1 MTTNIF
7 SALSS
12 AKLGLLA
19 QQLAI
24 EVTGQNIANV
34 ETEGYSRQDVT
45 FEANTPRHAIKYGSM
60 HQIGTGVRVAGI
72 ERAHDQFLFE
82 QIMDEGDLTGSTEVK
97 KDIFEQLEILFNE
110 GSGRSLN
117 DALSSFFASVHDLAT
132 NARGLPERADLVS
145 KAENLASTFNQTG
158 KQLYTIQRNI
168 DATIATEVT
177 EINSLTT
184 QIGKL
189 NENIHASEPASQ
201 YKANDLRDNRD
212 RLVKEL
218 SKKIDIQLIEESD
231 SQISL
236 TLKDGTA
243 LVLKDQ
249 VFDLSTSING
259 NNESFYDVYID
270 TGSTTKDITSTITG
284 GELRGYLDMRDT
296 EVESILDKMN
306 ILSASF
312 IQEFNGIH
320 RAGFGVDGSSGLD
333 FFSALDVT
341 VDHDV
346 DNTGTAVVSMTNASP
361 TTISVDEFEIVFTG
375 SNEFGNSNA
384 FTLNNLT
391 TNASSGTFTF
401 ITGSTFNIKDG
412 FAVTISGAAV
422 SGDKVTFSVSEDSA
436 SGMAVSST
444 ITANTRK
451 IAAGTTT
458 NGDGANALLMADL
471 QNTLSFNSVTWS
483 GSGSGSYTF
492 DEYYNAVVSTI
503 GIESF
508 SAQST
513 LRQQEGIMLQLN
525 SRRESISGVSIDEE
539 MIKMIKFQQA
549 YNASARMISVV
560 DEMLDTLNRM

>member
-1 MTTNIF
+1 M
-7 SALSS
+7 
-12 AKLGLLA
+12 GLLA

-97 KDIFEQLEILFNE
+97 KEIFEQLEVLFNE

-117 DALSSFFASVHDLAT
+117 DALSSFFASIHDLAT
-132 NARGLPERADLVS
+132 NARGLSERADLVS
-145 KAENLASTFNQTG
+145 KAEHLASTFNQTG

-168 DATIATEVT
+168 DSTVETEIA

-189 NENIHASEPASQ
+189 NESIHANEPASQ

-231 SQISL
+231 NQISL
-236 TLKDGTA
+236 TLKNGTA

-249 VFDLSTSING
+249 VFDLSTSINAS
-259 NNESFYDVYID
+259 NESFYDIYID
-270 TGSTTKDITSTITG
+270 IGSAKKDITSTITG

-320 RAGFGVDGSSGLD
+320 RAGFGIDGSSGLD
-333 FFSALDVT
+333 FFSPLDVT
-341 VDHDV
+341 VNHDV
-346 DNTGTAVVSMTNASP
+346 DNTGTAVVSMINASP
-361 TTISVDEFEIVFTG
+361 TTVSVDEFEIAFT
-375 SNEFGNSNA
+375 SNNK

-391 TNASSGTFTF
+391 KNASSGTFTF
-401 ITGSTFNIKDG
+401 ASGSTFNIKDG
-412 FAVTISGAAV
+412 FAITISGAAV
-422 SGDKVTFSVSEDSA
+422 SGDKVTFSVSEDAA
-436 SGMAVSST
+436 SGMSVSST
-444 ITANTRK
+444 ITANTKK

-508 SAQST
+508 SAQAT

-560 DEMLDTLNRM
+560 DEMLDALNRM

>member
-7 SALSS
+7 STLSS

-24 EVTGQNIANV
+24 EVTGQNVANI
-34 ETEGYSRQDVT
+34 ETEGYSRQDVS
-45 FEANTPRHAIKYGSM
+45 FEANTPRGHIKYGGL
-60 HQIGTGVRVAGI
+60 HQLGTGVRIASI
-72 ERAHDQFLFE
+72 ERAHDQFLFT

-97 KDIFEQLEILFNE
+97 KEIFEQLEVLFNE

-117 DALSSFFASVHDLAT
+117 DALSLFFSSIHDLAT
-132 NARGLPERADLVS
+132 NARGLPERVDLIS
-145 KAENLASTFNQTG
+145 KAEHLASTFNQTG
-158 KQLYTIQRNI
+158 NQLFTIQRNI
-168 DATIATEVT
+168 DATIETEVA
-177 EINSLTT
+177 EINTLTT

-189 NENIHASEPASQ
+189 NESIHANEPTSQ

-218 SKKIDIQLIEESD
+218 SKKIDIQLVQESD
-231 SQISL
+231 NQISL

-249 VFDLSTSING
+249 VFDLSTSINA
-259 NNESFYDVYID
+259 NNESFNDVYID
-270 TGSTTKDITSTITG
+270 IGSTTKNITSTIKG

-306 ILSASF
+306 ILSGSF
-312 IQEFNGIH
+312 IQEFNSIH
-320 RAGFGVDGSSGLD
+320 REGFGIDGSSGLD
-333 FFSALDVT
+333 FFTPLDVT
-341 VDHDV
+341 VDHAA

-361 TTISVDEFEIVFTG
+361 TTVSVDEFEIAFTG
-375 SNEFGNSNA
+375 SNE

-401 ITGSTFNIKDG
+401 TTGSTFNIKDG
-412 FAVTISGAAV
+412 FAVAISGTAA
-422 SGDKVTFSVSEDSA
+422 SGDKVTFSVSEDAA
-436 SGMAVSST
+436 SLMSVSST
-444 ITANTRK
+444 ITADGQK
-451 IAAGTTT
+451 IAAGATT
-458 NGDGANALLMADL
+458 NGDGGNALLMADL
-471 QNTLSFNSVTWS
+471 QNGLVFNSVTWS
-483 GSGSGSYTF
+483 SESGSFTF

-508 SAQST
+508 SAQAI
-513 LRQQEGIMLQLN
+513 LRQQEGVMLQLN

-549 YNASARMISVV
+549 YNASARMISMV

>member
-97 KDIFEQLEILFNE
+97 KDIFEQLEVLFNE

-132 NARGLPERADLVS
+132 NARGLSERADLVS
-145 KAENLASTFNQTG
+145 KAEHLASTFNQTG
-158 KQLYTIQRNI
+158 KQLFTIQRNI
-168 DATIATEVT
+168 DATIETEVV

-189 NENIHASEPASQ
+189 NESIHANEPASQ

-231 SQISL
+231 NQISL

-243 LVLKDQ
+243 LVLKDR
-249 VFDLSTSING
+249 VFKLSTSLNG
-259 NNESFYDVYID
+259 DNDSFKDVNIEY
-270 TGSTTKDITSTITG
+270 GSGLKNITSTITG

-296 EVESILDKMN
+296 EVKSIVDKMN

-320 RAGFGVDGSSGLD
+320 RAGFGIDGSSGLD
-333 FFSALDVT
+333 FFSPLDVT

-361 TTISVDEFEIVFTG
+361 TTVSVDEFEIAFTG
-375 SNEFGNSNA
+375 KDA

-401 ITGSTFNIKDG
+401 TTGSTFNIKDG
-412 FAVTISGAAV
+412 FAVTISGSAV
-422 SGDKVTFSVSEDSA
+422 SGDKVTFSVSEDAA
-436 SGMAVSST
+436 SGMSVSST

-483 GSGSGSYTF
+483 SSGSGSYTF

-508 SAQST
+508 SAQAT

-560 DEMLDTLNRM
+560 DEMLDALNRM

>member
-7 SALSS
+7 STLSS

-24 EVTGQNIANV
+24 EVTGQNVANV
-34 ETEGYSRQDVT
+34 ETEGYSRQDVS
-45 FEANTPRHAIKYGSM
+45 FEANTPRGHIKYGGL
-60 HQIGTGVRVAGI
+60 HQLGTGVRIASI
-72 ERAHDQFLFE
+72 ERAHDQFLFT

-97 KDIFEQLEILFNE
+97 KEIFEQLEVLFNE

-117 DALSSFFASVHDLAT
+117 DALSLFFSSIHDLAT
-132 NARGLPERADLVS
+132 NARGLPERVDLIS
-145 KAENLASTFNQTG
+145 KAEHLASTFNQTG
-158 KQLYTIQRNI
+158 NQLFTIQRNI
-168 DATIATEVT
+168 DATIETEVA
-177 EINSLTT
+177 EINTLTT

-189 NENIHASEPASQ
+189 NESIHANEPTSQ

-218 SKKIDIQLIEESD
+218 SKKIDIQLVQESD
-231 SQISL
+231 NQISL

-249 VFDLSTSING
+249 VFDLSTSINA
-259 NNESFYDVYID
+259 NNESFNDVYID
-270 TGSTTKDITSTITG
+270 SGSTTKNITSTIKG

-296 EVESILDKMN
+296 KVESVLDKMN
-306 ILSASF
+306 ILSGSF
-312 IQEFNGIH
+312 IQEFNSIH
-320 RAGFGVDGSSGLD
+320 REGFGIDGSSGLD
-333 FFSALDVT
+333 FFTPLDVT
-341 VDHDV
+341 VDHDA
-346 DNTGTAVVSMTNASP
+346 DNTGMAVVSMTNASP
-361 TTISVDEFEIVFTG
+361 TTVSVDEFEIAFTD
-375 SNEFGNSNA
+375 SNE

-401 ITGSTFNIKDG
+401 TTGSTFNIKDG
-412 FAVTISGAAV
+412 FAVAISGTAA
-422 SGDKVTFSVSEDSA
+422 SGDKVTFSVSEDAA
-436 SGMAVSST
+436 SLMSVSST
-444 ITANTRK
+444 ITADGQK

-458 NGDGANALLMADL
+458 NGDGGNALLMANL
-471 QNTLSFNSVTWS
+471 QNELVFNSVTWS
-483 GSGSGSYTF
+483 SESGSFTF

-508 SAQST
+508 SAQAI
-513 LRQQEGIMLQLN
+513 LRQQEGVMLQLN

-549 YNASARMISVV
+549 YNASARMISMV

>member
-7 SALSS
+7 STLSS

-24 EVTGQNIANV
+24 EVTGQNVANV
-34 ETEGYSRQDVT
+34 ETEGYSRQDVS
-45 FEANTPRHAIKYGSM
+45 FEANTPRGHIKYGGL
-60 HQIGTGVRVAGI
+60 HQLGTGVRIASI
-72 ERAHDQFLFE
+72 ERAHDQFLFT

-97 KDIFEQLEILFNE
+97 KEIFEQLEVLFNE

-117 DALSSFFASVHDLAT
+117 DALSLFFSSIHDLAT
-132 NARGLPERADLVS
+132 NARGLPERVDLIS
-145 KAENLASTFNQTG
+145 KAEHLASTFNQTG
-158 KQLYTIQRNI
+158 NQLFTIQRNI
-168 DATIATEVT
+168 DATIETEVA
-177 EINSLTT
+177 EINTLTT

-189 NENIHASEPASQ
+189 NESIHANEPTSQ

-218 SKKIDIQLIEESD
+218 SKKIDIQLVQESD
-231 SQISL
+231 NQISL

-249 VFDLSTSING
+249 VFDLSTSIIA
-259 NNESFYDVYID
+259 NNESFNDVYID
-270 TGSTTKDITSTITG
+270 IGSTTKNITSTIKG

-306 ILSASF
+306 ILSGSF
-312 IQEFNGIH
+312 IQEFNSIH
-320 RAGFGVDGSSGLD
+320 REGFGIDGSSGLD
-333 FFSALDVT
+333 FFTPLDVT
-341 VDHDV
+341 VDHDA

-361 TTISVDEFEIVFTG
+361 TTVSVDEFEIAFTG
-375 SNEFGNSNA
+375 SNE

-401 ITGSTFNIKDG
+401 TTGSTFNIKDG
-412 FAVTISGAAV
+412 FAVAISGTAA
-422 SGDKVTFSVSEDSA
+422 SGDKVTFSVSEDAA
-436 SGMAVSST
+436 SLMSVSST
-444 ITANTRK
+444 ITADGQK
-451 IAAGTTT
+451 IAAGATT
-458 NGDGANALLMADL
+458 NGDGGNALLMADL
-471 QNTLSFNSVTWS
+471 QNGLVFNSVTWS
-483 GSGSGSYTF
+483 SESGSFTF

-508 SAQST
+508 SAQAI
-513 LRQQEGIMLQLN
+513 LRQQEGVMLQLN

-549 YNASARMISVV
+549 YNASARMISMV

>member
-7 SALSS
+7 STLSS

-24 EVTGQNIANV
+24 EVTGQNVANV
-34 ETEGYSRQDVT
+34 ETEGYSRQDVS
-45 FEANTPRHAIKYGSM
+45 FEANTPRGHIKYGGL
-60 HQIGTGVRVAGI
+60 HQLGTGVRIASI
-72 ERAHDQFLFE
+72 ERAHDQFLFT

-97 KDIFEQLEILFNE
+97 KEIFEQLEVLFNE

-117 DALSSFFASVHDLAT
+117 DALSLFFSSVHDLAT
-132 NARGLPERADLVS
+132 NARGLPERADLIS
-145 KAENLASTFNQTG
+145 KAEHLASTFNQTG
-158 KQLYTIQRNI
+158 NQLFTIQRNI
-168 DATIATEVT
+168 DATIETEVA
-177 EINSLTT
+177 EINTLTT

-189 NENIHASEPASQ
+189 NESIHANEPTSQ

-218 SKKIDIQLIEESD
+218 SKKIDIQLVQESD
-231 SQISL
+231 NQISL

-249 VFDLSTSING
+249 VFDLSTSINA
-259 NNESFYDVYID
+259 NNESFNDVYID
-270 TGSTTKDITSTITG
+270 IGSTTKNITSTIKG

-296 EVESILDKMN
+296 KVESILDKIN
-306 ILSASF
+306 ILSGSF
-312 IQEFNGIH
+312 IQEFNSIH
-320 RAGFGVDGSSGLD
+320 REGYGVDGSSGLD
-333 FFSALDVT
+333 FFTSLDVT
-341 VDHDV
+341 VDHGV

-361 TTISVDEFEIVFTG
+361 TTVSVDEFEIAFTD
-375 SNEFGNSNA
+375 SNE

-401 ITGSTFNIKDG
+401 TTGSTFNIKDG
-412 FAVTISGAAV
+412 FAVAISGTAA
-422 SGDKVTFSVSEDSA
+422 SGDKVTFSVSEDAA
-436 SGMAVSST
+436 SLMSVSST
-444 ITANTRK
+444 ITADGQK
-451 IAAGTTT
+451 IAAGATT
-458 NGDGANALLMADL
+458 NGDGGNALLMADL
-471 QNTLSFNSVTWS
+471 QNGLVFNSVTWS
-483 GSGSGSYTF
+483 SESGSFTF

-508 SAQST
+508 SAQAI
-513 LRQQEGIMLQLN
+513 LRQQEGVMLQLN

-549 YNASARMISVV
+549 YNASARMISMV

>member
-132 NARGLPERADLVS
+132 NARGLPERSDLVS

-168 DATIATEVT
+168 DATIETEVT

-189 NENIHASEPASQ
+189 NEHIHASEPASQ

-361 TTISVDEFEIVFTG
+361 TTISVDEFEIAFTG
-375 SNEFGNSNA
+375 SNA

-391 TNASSGTFTF
+391 TNASLGTFTF
-401 ITGSTFNIKDG
+401 TTGSTFNIKDG

>member
-82 QIMDEGDLTGSTEVK
+82 QIMDEGDLSGSTEVK
-97 KDIFEQLEILFNE
+97 KDIFEQLEVLFNE

-132 NARGLPERADLVS
+132 NARGLSERADLVS
-145 KAENLASTFNQTG
+145 KAEHLASTFNQTG
-158 KQLYTIQRNI
+158 KQLFTIQRNI
-168 DATIATEVT
+168 DATIETEVV

-189 NENIHASEPASQ
+189 NESIHANEPASQ

-231 SQISL
+231 NQISL

-243 LVLKDQ
+243 LVLKDR
-249 VFDLSTSING
+249 VFKLSTSLNG
-259 NNESFYDVYID
+259 DNDSFKDVNIEY
-270 TGSTTKDITSTITG
+270 GSGLKNITSTITG

-320 RAGFGVDGSSGLD
+320 RAGFGIDKSSGLD
-333 FFSALDVT
+333 FFSPLDVT
-341 VDHDV
+341 VEHDV

-361 TTISVDEFEIVFTG
+361 TTVSVDEFEIAFTG
-375 SNEFGNSNA
+375 SNA

-401 ITGSTFNIKDG
+401 TTGSTFNIKDG

-422 SGDKVTFSVSEDSA
+422 SGDKVTFSVSEDAA
-436 SGMAVSST
+436 SGMSVSST
-444 ITANTRK
+444 ITANTKK

-508 SAQST
+508 SAQAT

-560 DEMLDTLNRM
+560 DEMLDALNRM

>member
-7 SALSS
+7 STLSS

-24 EVTGQNIANV
+24 EVTGQNVANV
-34 ETEGYSRQDVT
+34 ETEGYSRQDVS
-45 FEANTPRHAIKYGSM
+45 FEANTPRGHIKYGGL
-60 HQIGTGVRVAGI
+60 HQLGTGVRIASI
-72 ERAHDQFLFE
+72 ERAHDQFLFT

-97 KDIFEQLEILFNE
+97 KEIFEQLEVLFNE

-117 DALSSFFASVHDLAT
+117 DALSLFFSSIHDLAT
-132 NARGLPERADLVS
+132 NARGLPERVDLIS
-145 KAENLASTFNQTG
+145 KAEHLASTFNQTG
-158 KQLYTIQRNI
+158 SQLFTIQRNI
-168 DATIATEVT
+168 DATIETEVI
-177 EINSLTT
+177 EINTLTT

-189 NENIHASEPASQ
+189 NESIHANEPTSQ

-218 SKKIDIQLIEESD
+218 SKKIDIQLVQESD
-231 SQISL
+231 NQISL

-249 VFDLSTSING
+249 VFDLSTSINA
-259 NNESFYDVYID
+259 NNESFNDVYID
-270 TGSTTKDITSTITG
+270 IGSTTKNITSTIKG

-306 ILSASF
+306 ILSGSF
-312 IQEFNGIH
+312 IQEFNSIH
-320 RAGFGVDGSSGLD
+320 REGFGIDGSSGLD
-333 FFSALDVT
+333 FFTPLDVT
-341 VDHDV
+341 VDHGA

-361 TTISVDEFEIVFTG
+361 TTVSVDEFEIAFTG
-375 SNEFGNSNA
+375 SNE

-401 ITGSTFNIKDG
+401 TTGSTFNIKDG
-412 FAVTISGAAV
+412 FAVAISGTAA
-422 SGDKVTFSVSEDSA
+422 SGDKVTFSVSEDAA
-436 SGMAVSST
+436 SLMSVSST
-444 ITANTRK
+444 ITADGQK

-458 NGDGANALLMADL
+458 NGDGGNALLMADL
-471 QNTLSFNSVTWS
+471 QNELVFNSVTWS
-483 GSGSGSYTF
+483 SESGSFTF

-508 SAQST
+508 SAQAI
-513 LRQQEGIMLQLN
+513 LRQQEGVMLQLN

-549 YNASARMISVV
+549 YNASARMISMV

>member
-7 SALSS
+7 STLSS

-24 EVTGQNIANV
+24 EVTGQNVANI
-34 ETEGYSRQDVT
+34 ETEGYSRQDVS
-45 FEANTPRHAIKYGSM
+45 FEANTPRGHIKYGGL
-60 HQIGTGVRVAGI
+60 HQLGTGVRIASI
-72 ERAHDQFLFE
+72 ERAHDQFLFT

-97 KDIFEQLEILFNE
+97 KEIFEQLEVLFNE

-117 DALSSFFASVHDLAT
+117 DALSLFFSSIHDLAT
-132 NARGLPERADLVS
+132 NARGLSERVDLIS
-145 KAENLASTFNQTG
+145 KAEHLASTFNQTG
-158 KQLYTIQRNI
+158 NQLFTIQRNI
-168 DATIATEVT
+168 DATIETEVAK
-177 EINSLTT
+177 INTLTT

-189 NENIHASEPASQ
+189 NESIHANEPTSQ

-218 SKKIDIQLIEESD
+218 SKKIDIQLVQESD
-231 SQISL
+231 NQISL

-249 VFDLSTSING
+249 VFDLSTSINA
-259 NNESFYDVYID
+259 NNESFNDVYID
-270 TGSTTKDITSTITG
+270 IGSTTKNITSTIKG

-296 EVESILDKMN
+296 KVESILDKMN
-306 ILSASF
+306 ILSGSF
-312 IQEFNGIH
+312 IQEFNSIH
-320 RAGFGVDGSSGLD
+320 REGFGIDGSSGLD
-333 FFSALDVT
+333 FFTPLDVT
-341 VDHDV
+341 VDHDA

-361 TTISVDEFEIVFTG
+361 TTVSVDEFEIAFTD
-375 SNEFGNSNA
+375 SNE

-401 ITGSTFNIKDG
+401 TTGSTFNIKDG
-412 FAVTISGAAV
+412 FAVAISGTAA
-422 SGDKVTFSVSEDSA
+422 SGDKVTFSVSEDAA
-436 SGMAVSST
+436 SLMSVSST
-444 ITANTRK
+444 ITADGQK

-458 NGDGANALLMADL
+458 NGDGGNALLMANL
-471 QNTLSFNSVTWS
+471 QNELVFNSVTWS
-483 GSGSGSYTF
+483 SESGSFTF

-508 SAQST
+508 SAQAI
-513 LRQQEGIMLQLN
+513 LRQQEGVMLQLN

-549 YNASARMISVV
+549 YNASARMISMV

>member
-7 SALSS
+7 STLSS

-24 EVTGQNIANV
+24 EVTGQNVANI
-34 ETEGYSRQDVT
+34 ETEGYSRQDVS
-45 FEANTPRHAIKYGSM
+45 FEANTPRGHIKYGGL
-60 HQIGTGVRVAGI
+60 HQLGTGVRIASI
-72 ERAHDQFLFE
+72 ERAHDQFLFT

-97 KDIFEQLEILFNE
+97 KEIFEQLEVLFNE

-117 DALSSFFASVHDLAT
+117 DALSLFFSSIHDLAT
-132 NARGLPERADLVS
+132 NARGLPERVDLIS
-145 KAENLASTFNQTG
+145 KAEHLASTFNQTG
-158 KQLYTIQRNI
+158 NQLFTIQRNI
-168 DATIATEVT
+168 DATIETEVA
-177 EINSLTT
+177 EINTLTT

-189 NENIHASEPASQ
+189 NESIHANEPTSQ

-218 SKKIDIQLIEESD
+218 SKKIDIQLVQESD
-231 SQISL
+231 NQISL

-249 VFDLSTSING
+249 VFDLSTSINA
-259 NNESFYDVYID
+259 NNESFNDVYID
-270 TGSTTKDITSTITG
+270 TGSTTKNITSTIKG

-296 EVESILDKMN
+296 EVESILDKTN
-306 ILSASF
+306 ILSGSF
-312 IQEFNGIH
+312 IQEFNSIH
-320 RAGFGVDGSSGLD
+320 REGFGIDGSSGLD
-333 FFSALDVT
+333 FFTPLDVT
-341 VDHDV
+341 VDHDA

-361 TTISVDEFEIVFTG
+361 TTVSVDEFEIAFTG
-375 SNEFGNSNA
+375 SNE

-401 ITGSTFNIKDG
+401 TTGSTFNIKDG
-412 FAVTISGAAV
+412 FAVAISGTAA
-422 SGDKVTFSVSEDSA
+422 SGDKVTFSVSEDAA
-436 SGMAVSST
+436 SLMSVSST
-444 ITANTRK
+444 ITADGQK

-458 NGDGANALLMADL
+458 NGDGGNALLMADL
-471 QNTLSFNSVTWS
+471 QNELVFNSVTWS
-483 GSGSGSYTF
+483 SESGSFTF

-508 SAQST
+508 SAQAI
-513 LRQQEGIMLQLN
+513 LRQQEGVMLQLN

-549 YNASARMISVV
+549 YNASARMISMV

>member
-82 QIMDEGDLTGSTEVK
+82 QIMDEGDLSGSTEVK

-117 DALSSFFASVHDLAT
+117 DALSSFFASIHDLAT
-132 NARGLPERADLVS
+132 NARGMSERADLVS
-145 KAENLASTFNQTG
+145 KAEHLVSTFNQTG
-158 KQLYTIQRNI
+158 KQLFTIQRNI
-168 DATIATEVT
+168 DATIETEVV

-189 NENIHASEPASQ
+189 NESIHANEPASQ

-231 SQISL
+231 NQIGL

-243 LVLKDQ
+243 LVLKDR
-249 VFDLSTSING
+249 VFKLSTSLNG
-259 NNESFYDVYID
+259 DNDSFKDVNIEY
-270 TGSTTKDITSTITG
+270 GSGLKNITSTIRG
-284 GELRGYLDMRDT
+284 GELRGYLDMRDI
-296 EVESILDKMN
+296 EVKSVLDKMN

-312 IQEFNGIH
+312 IQEFNSIH
-320 RAGFGVDGSSGLD
+320 RAGFGIDGSSGLD
-333 FFSALDVT
+333 FFSPLDVT

-361 TTISVDEFEIVFTG
+361 TTVSVDEFEIAFT
-375 SNEFGNSNA
+375 SNSQ

-401 ITGSTFNIKDG
+401 ASGSTFNIKDG
-412 FAVTISGAAV
+412 FAVTISGSAV
-422 SGDKVTFSVSEDSA
+422 SGDKVTFSVSEDAA
-436 SGMAVSST
+436 SGMSVSST

-458 NGDGANALLMADL
+458 NGDGCNALLMADL
-471 QNTLSFNSVTWS
+471 QNELAFNSVTWS
-483 GSGSGSYTF
+483 SESGSFTF

-508 SAQST
+508 SAQAI
-513 LRQQEGIMLQLN
+513 LRQQEGVMLQLN

-549 YNASARMISVV
+549 YNASARMISMV

>member
-97 KDIFEQLEILFNE
+97 KEIFEQLEVLFNE

-132 NARGLPERADLVS
+132 NARGLSERADLVS
-145 KAENLASTFNQTG
+145 KAEHLVSTFNQTG
-158 KQLYTIQRNI
+158 KQLFTIQRNI
-168 DATIATEVT
+168 DATIETEVA

-189 NENIHASEPASQ
+189 NESIHANEPASQ

-231 SQISL
+231 NQIGL

-243 LVLKDQ
+243 LVLKDR
-249 VFDLSTSING
+249 VFKLSTSLNG
-259 NNESFYDVYID
+259 DNDSFKDVNIEY
-270 TGSTTKDITSTITG
+270 GSGLKNITSTITG

-296 EVESILDKMN
+296 EVKSVLDKMN

-320 RAGFGVDGSSGLD
+320 RAGFGIDGSSGLD
-333 FFSALDVT
+333 FFSPLDVT

-361 TTISVDEFEIVFTG
+361 TTVSVDEFELAFTG
-375 SNEFGNSNA
+375 SNT

-401 ITGSTFNIKDG
+401 ATGSTFNIKDG
-412 FAVTISGAAV
+412 FAVTISGYAV
-422 SGDKVTFSVSEDSA
+422 AGDKVTFSVSEDAA
-436 SGMAVSST
+436 SGMSVSST
-444 ITANTRK
+444 ITANTKK

-471 QNTLSFNSVTWS
+471 QDTLSFNSVTWS

-508 SAQST
+508 SAQAT

-560 DEMLDTLNRM
+560 DEMLDALNRM

>member
-97 KDIFEQLEILFNE
+97 KEIFEQLEVLFNE

-132 NARGLPERADLVS
+132 NARGLSERADLVS
-145 KAENLASTFNQTG
+145 KAEHLASTFNQTG
-158 KQLYTIQRNI
+158 KQLFTIQRNI
-168 DATIATEVT
+168 DATIETEVV

-189 NENIHASEPASQ
+189 NESIHANEPASQ

-231 SQISL
+231 NQISL

-243 LVLKDQ
+243 LVLKDR
-249 VFDLSTSING
+249 VFKLSTSLNG
-259 NNESFYDVYID
+259 DNDSFKDVNIEY
-270 TGSTTKDITSTITG
+270 GSGLKNITSTITG

-320 RAGFGVDGSSGLD
+320 RAGFGIDGSSGLD
-333 FFSALDVT
+333 FFSPLDVT

-361 TTISVDEFEIVFTG
+361 TTVSVDEYEIAFTD
-375 SNEFGNSNA
+375 SNA

-401 ITGSTFNIKDG
+401 TTGSTFNIKDG
-412 FAVTISGAAV
+412 FAVTISGSAV
-422 SGDKVTFSVSEDSA
+422 SGDKVTFSVSEDAA
-436 SGMAVSST
+436 SGMSVSST
-444 ITANTRK
+444 ITANTKK

-458 NGDGANALLMADL
+458 NGDGANALLMAGL

-508 SAQST
+508 SAQAT

-560 DEMLDTLNRM
+560 DEMLDALNRM

>member
-82 QIMDEGDLTGSTEVK
+82 QIMDEGDLTGSTEIK
-97 KDIFEQLEILFNE
+97 KEIFEQLEILFNE

-117 DALSSFFASVHDLAT
+117 DALSSFFASVHDLVA
-132 NARGLPERADLVS
+132 NARGMSERADLVS
-145 KAENLASTFNQTG
+145 KAEHLASTFNQTG
-158 KQLYTIQRNI
+158 KQLFTIQRNI
-168 DATIATEVT
+168 DATVETEVV

-189 NENIHASEPASQ
+189 NESIHANEPASQ

-231 SQISL
+231 NQIGL

-243 LVLKDQ
+243 LVLKDR
-249 VFDLSTSING
+249 VFKLSTSLNG
-259 NNESFYDVYID
+259 DNDSFKDVNIEY
-270 TGSTTKDITSTITG
+270 GSGLKNITSTITG

-296 EVESILDKMN
+296 EVKSVVDKMN

-320 RAGFGVDGSSGLD
+320 RAGFGLDGSSGLD
-333 FFSALDVT
+333 FFSSRDVK
-341 VDHDV
+341 VNHDK
-346 DNTGTAVVSMTNASP
+346 DNTGHSLAVSIANGSP
-361 TTISVDEFEIVFTG
+361 TTVSVDEFEIAFT
-375 SNEFGNSNA
+375 SSTS

-401 ITGSTFNIKDG
+401 GVGTPFNIKNG
-412 FAVTISGAAV
+412 FAVTVSGYAKA
-422 SGDKVTFSVSEDSA
+422 GDKVTFSVSDNAA
-436 SGMAVSST
+436 SEMSVSST
-444 ITANTRK
+444 ITANTKK

-458 NGDGANALLMADL
+458 NGDGANALLMASL
-471 QNTLSFNSVTWS
+471 QNELVFNSVTLS
-483 GSGSGSYTF
+483 SGSGSYTF

-508 SAQST
+508 SAQAT

-560 DEMLDTLNRM
+560 DEMLDALNRM

>member
-7 SALSS
+7 STLSS

-24 EVTGQNIANV
+24 EVTGQNVANV
-34 ETEGYSRQDVT
+34 ETEGYSRQDVS
-45 FEANTPRHAIKYGSM
+45 FEANTPSGHIKYGGL
-60 HQIGTGVRVAGI
+60 HQLGTGVRIASI
-72 ERAHDQFLFE
+72 ERAHDQFLFT

-97 KDIFEQLEILFNE
+97 KEIFEQLEVLFNE

-117 DALSSFFASVHDLAT
+117 DALSLFFSSIHDLAT
-132 NARGLPERADLVS
+132 NARGLPERVDLIS
-145 KAENLASTFNQTG
+145 KAEHLASTFNQTG
-158 KQLYTIQRNI
+158 NQLFTIQRNI
-168 DATIATEVT
+168 DATIETEVAK
-177 EINSLTT
+177 INTLTT

-189 NENIHASEPASQ
+189 NESIHANEPTSQ

-218 SKKIDIQLIEESD
+218 SKKIDIQLVQESD
-231 SQISL
+231 NQISL

-249 VFDLSTSING
+249 VFDLSTSINA
-259 NNESFYDVYID
+259 NNESFNDVYID
-270 TGSTTKDITSTITG
+270 IGSTTKNITSTIKG

-296 EVESILDKMN
+296 EVESILDKTN
-306 ILSASF
+306 ILSGSF
-312 IQEFNGIH
+312 IQEFNSIH
-320 RAGFGVDGSSGLD
+320 REGFGIDGSSGLD
-333 FFSALDVT
+333 FFTPLDVT
-341 VDHDV
+341 VDHDA

-361 TTISVDEFEIVFTG
+361 TTVSVDEFEIAFTG
-375 SNEFGNSNA
+375 SNE

-401 ITGSTFNIKDG
+401 TTGSTFNIKDG
-412 FAVTISGAAV
+412 FAVAISGTAA
-422 SGDKVTFSVSEDSA
+422 SGDKVTFSVSEDAA
-436 SGMAVSST
+436 SLMSVSST
-444 ITANTRK
+444 ITADGQK

-458 NGDGANALLMADL
+458 NGDGGNALLMADL
-471 QNTLSFNSVTWS
+471 QNGLVFNSVTWS
-483 GSGSGSYTF
+483 SESGSFTF

-508 SAQST
+508 SAQAI
-513 LRQQEGIMLQLN
+513 LRQQEGVMLQLN

-549 YNASARMISVV
+549 YNASARMISMV

>member
-97 KDIFEQLEILFNE
+97 KDIFEQLEVLFNE

-132 NARGLPERADLVS
+132 NARGLSERADLVS
-145 KAENLASTFNQTG
+145 KAEHLASTFNQTG
-158 KQLYTIQRNI
+158 KQLFTIQRNI
-168 DATIATEVT
+168 DATIETEVV

-189 NENIHASEPASQ
+189 NESIHANEPASQ

-231 SQISL
+231 NQISL

-243 LVLKDQ
+243 LVLKDR
-249 VFDLSTSING
+249 VFKLSTSLNG
-259 NNESFYDVYID
+259 DNDSFKDVNIEY
-270 TGSTTKDITSTITG
+270 GSGLKNITSTMTG

-296 EVESILDKMN
+296 EVKSILDKMN

-320 RAGFGVDGSSGLD
+320 RAGFGIDGSSGLD

-361 TTISVDEFEIVFTG
+361 TTVSVDEFEIAFTG
-375 SNEFGNSNA
+375 SNA

-401 ITGSTFNIKDG
+401 TTGSTFNIKDG
-412 FAVTISGAAV
+412 FAVTISGSAV
-422 SGDKVTFSVSEDSA
+422 SGDKVTFSVSEDAA
-436 SGMAVSST
+436 SGMSVSST
-444 ITANTRK
+444 ITANTKK

-458 NGDGANALLMADL
+458 NGDGANALLMASL
-471 QNTLSFNSVTWS
+471 QNELVFNSVTLS
-483 GSGSGSYTF
+483 SGSGSYTF

-508 SAQST
+508 SAQAT

-560 DEMLDTLNRM
+560 DEMLDALNRM

>member
-1 MTTNIF
+1 M
-7 SALSS
+7 
-12 AKLGLLA
+12 GLLA

-97 KDIFEQLEILFNE
+97 KEIFEQLEVLFNE

-132 NARGLPERADLVS
+132 NARGLSERADLVS
-145 KAENLASTFNQTG
+145 KAEHLASTFNQTG
-158 KQLYTIQRNI
+158 KQLFTIQRNI
-168 DATIATEVT
+168 DATIETEVA

-189 NENIHASEPASQ
+189 NESIHANEPASQ

-231 SQISL
+231 NQISL

-243 LVLKDQ
+243 LVLKDR
-249 VFDLSTSING
+249 VFKLSTSLNG
-259 NNESFYDVYID
+259 DNDSFKDVNIEY
-270 TGSTTKDITSTITG
+270 GSGLKNITSTITG
-284 GELRGYLDMRDT
+284 GELHGYLDMRDT
-296 EVESILDKMN
+296 EVKSALDKMN

-320 RAGFGVDGSSGLD
+320 RAGFGIDRSSGLD
-333 FFSALDVT
+333 FFSPLDVT

-361 TTISVDEFEIVFTG
+361 TTVSVDEFEIAFTG
-375 SNEFGNSNA
+375 SNA

-401 ITGSTFNIKDG
+401 TTGSTFNIKDG
-412 FAVTISGAAV
+412 FAVTISGTAIA
-422 SGDKVTFSVSEDSA
+422 GDKVTFSVSEGAA
-436 SGMAVSST
+436 SKMSVSST
-444 ITANTRK
+444 ITANTKK
-451 IAAGTTT
+451 IAAGATT
-458 NGDGANALLMADL
+458 NGDGGNALLMAGL
-471 QNTLSFNSVTWS
+471 QNKLVFNSVTLS
-483 GSGSGSYTF
+483 SGSGSYTF

-508 SAQST
+508 SAQAT

>member
-82 QIMDEGDLTGSTEVK
+82 QIMDEGDLSGSTEVK
-97 KDIFEQLEILFNE
+97 KDIFEQLEVLFNE

-117 DALSSFFASVHDLAT
+117 DALSSFFASVHDLAA
-132 NARGLPERADLVS
+132 NARGLSERADLVS
-145 KAENLASTFNQTG
+145 KAEHLVSTFNQTG
-158 KQLYTIQRNI
+158 KQLFTIQRNI
-168 DATIATEVT
+168 DATIETEVV

-189 NENIHASEPASQ
+189 NESIHANEPASQ

-231 SQISL
+231 NQIGL

-243 LVLKDQ
+243 LVLKDR
-249 VFDLSTSING
+249 VFKLSTSLNG
-259 NNESFYDVYID
+259 DNDSFKDVNIEY
-270 TGSTTKDITSTITG
+270 GSGLKNITSTIRG

-296 EVESILDKMN
+296 EVKSVVDKMN

-320 RAGFGVDGSSGLD
+320 KAGFGLDGSSGLD
-333 FFSALDVT
+333 FFSPLDVT

-346 DNTGTAVVSMTNASP
+346 DNTGTAVVSITNASP
-361 TTISVDEFEIVFTG
+361 TTVSVDEYEITFTG
-375 SNEFGNSNA
+375 TNTAGIES

-391 TNASSGTFTF
+391 TNASAGTFTF
-401 ITGSTFNIKDG
+401 TLGSTFNIKDG
-412 FAVTISGAAV
+412 FAVTISGYANV
-422 SGDKVTFSVSEDSA
+422 GDKVTFSVSEDAA
-436 SGMAVSST
+436 SGMSVSST

-483 GSGSGSYTF
+483 SSGSGSYTF

-508 SAQST
+508 SAQAT

-560 DEMLDTLNRM
+560 DEMLDALNRM

>member
-168 DATIATEVT
+168 DATIETEVT

-361 TTISVDEFEIVFTG
+361 TTISVDEFEIAFTG
-375 SNEFGNSNA
+375 SNA

>member
-97 KDIFEQLEILFNE
+97 KEIFEQLEVLFNE

-132 NARGLPERADLVS
+132 NARGLSERADLVS
-145 KAENLASTFNQTG
+145 KAEHLASTFNQTG
-158 KQLYTIQRNI
+158 KQLFTIQRNI
-168 DATIATEVT
+168 DATIETEVT

-189 NENIHASEPASQ
+189 NESIHANEPASQ

-231 SQISL
+231 NQIGL

-243 LVLKDQ
+243 LVLKDR
-249 VFDLSTSING
+249 VFKLSTSLNG
-259 NNESFYDVYID
+259 DNDSFKDVNIEY
-270 TGSTTKDITSTITG
+270 GSGLKNITSTITG

-320 RAGFGVDGSSGLD
+320 RAGFGLDGSSGLD
-333 FFSALDVT
+333 FFSPLDVT

-361 TTISVDEFEIVFTG
+361 TTVSVDEFEIVLTG
-375 SNEFGNSNA
+375 TNA
-384 FTLNNLT
+384 LGIGSFTLNNLT
-391 TNASSGTFTF
+391 TNASAGSFTFT
-401 ITGSTFNIKDG
+401 TGSTFNIKDG
-412 FAVTISGAAV
+412 FAVTISGSAV
-422 SGDKVTFSVSEDSA
+422 SGDKVTFSVSEDAA
-436 SGMAVSST
+436 SGMSVSST
-444 ITANTRK
+444 ITANTK
-451 IAAGTTT
+451 NIAAGTTT
-458 NGDGANALLMADL
+458 NGDGGNALLMAGL
-471 QNTLSFNSVTWS
+471 QNKLAFNSVTWS
-483 GSGSGSYTF
+483 SESGSYTF

-508 SAQST
+508 SAQAT

-560 DEMLDTLNRM
+560 DEMLDALNRM

>member
-97 KDIFEQLEILFNE
+97 KDIFEQLEVLFNE

-132 NARGLPERADLVS
+132 NARGLSERADLVS
-145 KAENLASTFNQTG
+145 KAEHLASTFNQTG
-158 KQLYTIQRNI
+158 KQLFMIQRNI
-168 DATIATEVT
+168 DATIETEVA

-189 NENIHASEPASQ
+189 NESIHANEPASQ

-231 SQISL
+231 NQISL

-243 LVLKDQ
+243 LLLKDQ
-249 VFDLSTSING
+249 VFDLSTSINA
-259 NNESFYDVYID
+259 NNESFYDIYID
-270 TGSTTKDITSTITG
+270 SGSATKDITSSITG

-320 RAGFGVDGSSGLD
+320 RAGFGIDGSSGLD
-333 FFSALDVT
+333 FFSPLDVT

-361 TTISVDEFEIVFTG
+361 TTVSVDEYEIAFTD
-375 SNEFGNSNA
+375 NNA

-401 ITGSTFNIKDG
+401 TTGSTFNIKDG

-422 SGDKVTFSVSEDSA
+422 SGDKVTFSVSEDAA
-436 SGMAVSST
+436 SGMSVSST

-471 QNTLSFNSVTWS
+471 QDTLSFNSVTWS

-508 SAQST
+508 SAQAT

>member
-82 QIMDEGDLTGSTEVK
+82 QIMGEGDLTGSTEIK
-97 KDIFEQLEILFNE
+97 KEIFEQLEVLFNE

-117 DALSSFFASVHDLAT
+117 DALSSFFASAHDLAT
-132 NARGLPERADLVS
+132 NARGLSERADLVS
-145 KAENLASTFNQTG
+145 KAEHLASTFNQTG
-158 KQLYTIQRNI
+158 KQLFTIQRNI
-168 DATIATEVT
+168 DSTIATEVT

-189 NENIHASEPASQ
+189 NESIHANEPASQ

-231 SQISL
+231 NQISL

-270 TGSTTKDITSTITG
+270 SGSATKDITSTITG

-320 RAGFGVDGSSGLD
+320 RAGFGLDGSSGLD
-333 FFSALDVT
+333 FFSPLDVT

-346 DNTGTAVVSMTNASP
+346 DNKGTAAVSITNASP
-361 TTISVDEFEIVFTG
+361 TTVSVDEFEIVF
-375 SNEFGNSNA
+375 NSGYEY
-384 FTLNNLT
+384 TLNNLT

-401 ITGSTFNIKDG
+401 TTGSTFNIKDG
-412 FAVTISGAAV
+412 FAVTISGGAV
-422 SGDKVTFSVSEDSA
+422 SGDKVTFSVSEDAA
-436 SGMAVSST
+436 SGMSVSST

-458 NGDGANALLMADL
+458 NGDGANALLMANL
-471 QNTLSFNSVTWS
+471 QNTSSFNSVTWS

-508 SAQST
+508 SAQAT

>member
-7 SALSS
+7 STLSS

-24 EVTGQNIANV
+24 EVTGQNVANI
-34 ETEGYSRQDVT
+34 ETEGYSRQDVS
-45 FEANTPRHAIKYGSM
+45 FEANTPRGHIKYGGL
-60 HQIGTGVRVAGI
+60 HQIGTGVRIASI
-72 ERAHDQFLFE
+72 ERAHDQFLFT

-97 KDIFEQLEILFNE
+97 KEIFEQLEVLFNE

-117 DALSSFFASVHDLAT
+117 DALSLFFSSVHDLAT
-132 NARGLPERADLVS
+132 NARGLPERVDLIS
-145 KAENLASTFNQTG
+145 KAEHLASTFNQTG
-158 KQLYTIQRNI
+158 SQLFTIQRNI
-168 DATIATEVT
+168 DATIETEVI
-177 EINSLTT
+177 EINTLTT

-189 NENIHASEPASQ
+189 NESIHANEPTSQ

-218 SKKIDIQLIEESD
+218 SKKIDIQLVQESD
-231 SQISL
+231 NQISL

-249 VFDLSTSING
+249 VFDLSTSINA
-259 NNESFYDVYID
+259 NNESFNDVYID
-270 TGSTTKDITSTITG
+270 IGSTTKNITSTIKG

-296 EVESILDKMN
+296 KVESILDKMN
-306 ILSASF
+306 ILSGSF
-312 IQEFNGIH
+312 IQEFNSIH
-320 RAGFGVDGSSGLD
+320 REGFGIDGNSGFD
-333 FFSALDVT
+333 FFTPLDVT

-361 TTISVDEFEIVFTG
+361 TTISVDEFEIAFTG
-375 SNEFGNSNA
+375 SNE

-401 ITGSTFNIKDG
+401 TTGSTFNIKDG
-412 FAVTISGAAV
+412 FAVAISGTAA
-422 SGDKVTFSVSEDSA
+422 SGDKVTFSVSEDAA
-436 SGMAVSST
+436 SLMSVSST
-444 ITANTRK
+444 ITADGQK

-458 NGDGANALLMADL
+458 NGDGGNALLMADL
-471 QNTLSFNSVTWS
+471 QNELVFNSVTWS
-483 GSGSGSYTF
+483 SESGSFTF

-508 SAQST
+508 SAQAI
-513 LRQQEGIMLQLN
+513 LRQQEGVMLQLN

-549 YNASARMISVV
+549 YNASARMISMV

>member
-97 KDIFEQLEILFNE
+97 KDIFEQLEVLFNE

-132 NARGLPERADLVS
+132 NARGLSERADLVS
-145 KAENLASTFNQTG
+145 KAEHLASTFNQTG
-158 KQLYTIQRNI
+158 KQLFTIQRNI
-168 DATIATEVT
+168 DATIETEVV

-189 NENIHASEPASQ
+189 NESIHANEPASQ

-231 SQISL
+231 NQISL

-243 LVLKDQ
+243 LVLKDR
-249 VFDLSTSING
+249 VFKLSTSLNG
-259 NNESFYDVYID
+259 DNDSFKDVNIEY
-270 TGSTTKDITSTITG
+270 GSGLKNITSTITG

-320 RAGFGVDGSSGLD
+320 RAGFGLDGSSGLD
-333 FFSALDVT
+333 FFSPLDVT

-361 TTISVDEFEIVFTG
+361 TTVSVDEFEIAFTG
-375 SNEFGNSNA
+375 KGA

-401 ITGSTFNIKDG
+401 TTGSTFNIKDG

-422 SGDKVTFSVSEDSA
+422 SGDKVTFSVSEDAA
-436 SGMAVSST
+436 SGMSVSST

-458 NGDGANALLMADL
+458 NGDGANALLMAGL

-508 SAQST
+508 SAQAT

-560 DEMLDTLNRM
+560 DEMLDALNRM

>member
-97 KDIFEQLEILFNE
+97 KEIFEQLEVLFNE

-132 NARGLPERADLVS
+132 NARGLSERADLVS
-145 KAENLASTFNQTG
+145 KAEHLASTFNQTG
-158 KQLYTIQRNI
+158 KQLFTIQRNI
-168 DATIATEVT
+168 DATIETEVA

-189 NENIHASEPASQ
+189 NESIHANEPASQ

-231 SQISL
+231 NQISL

-243 LVLKDQ
+243 LVLKDR
-249 VFDLSTSING
+249 VFKLSTSLNG
-259 NNESFYDVYID
+259 DNDSFKDVNIEY
-270 TGSTTKDITSTITG
+270 GSGLKNITSTITG

-296 EVESILDKMN
+296 EVKSALDKMN

-320 RAGFGVDGSSGLD
+320 RAGFGIDRSSGLD
-333 FFSALDVT
+333 FFSPLDVT

-361 TTISVDEFEIVFTG
+361 TTVSVDEFEIAFTG
-375 SNEFGNSNA
+375 SNA

-401 ITGSTFNIKDG
+401 TTGSTFNIKDG
-412 FAVTISGAAV
+412 FAVTISGTAIA
-422 SGDKVTFSVSEDSA
+422 GDKVTFSVSEGAA
-436 SGMAVSST
+436 SKMSVSST
-444 ITANTRK
+444 ITANTKK

-458 NGDGANALLMADL
+458 NGDGGNALLMAGL
-471 QNTLSFNSVTWS
+471 QNKLVFNSVTLS
-483 GSGSGSYTF
+483 SGSGSYTF

-508 SAQST
+508 SAQAT

-560 DEMLDTLNRM
+560 DEMLDALNRM

>member
-82 QIMDEGDLTGSTEVK
+82 QIMDEGDLTGSTEIK
-97 KDIFEQLEILFNE
+97 KEIFEQLEVLFNE

-117 DALSSFFASVHDLAT
+117 DALSSFFASAHDLAT
-132 NARGLPERADLVS
+132 NARGLSERADLVS
-145 KAENLASTFNQTG
+145 KAEHLSSTFNQTG
-158 KQLYTIQRNI
+158 KQLFTIQRNI
-168 DATIATEVT
+168 DSTIATEVT

-189 NENIHASEPASQ
+189 NESIHANEPASQ

-231 SQISL
+231 NQISL

-270 TGSTTKDITSTITG
+270 SGSATKDITSTITG

-320 RAGFGVDGSSGLD
+320 RAGFGLDGSSGLD
-333 FFSALDVT
+333 FFSPLDVT
-341 VDHDV
+341 VDHGV
-346 DNTGTAVVSMTNASP
+346 DNKGTAAVSITNASP
-361 TTISVDEFEIVFTG
+361 TTVSVDEFEIVF
-375 SNEFGNSNA
+375 NSGYEY
-384 FTLNNLT
+384 TLNNLT

-401 ITGSTFNIKDG
+401 TTGSTFNIKDG
-412 FAVTISGAAV
+412 FAVTISGGAV
-422 SGDKVTFSVSEDSA
+422 SGDKVTFSVSEDAA
-436 SGMAVSST
+436 SGMSVSST

-471 QNTLSFNSVTWS
+471 QNTSSFNSVTWS

-508 SAQST
+508 SAQAT

>member
-168 DATIATEVT
+168 DATIETEVT

-346 DNTGTAVVSMTNASP
+346 DNTGTTVVSMTNASP
-361 TTISVDEFEIVFTG
+361 TTISVDEFEIAFTG
-375 SNEFGNSNA
+375 SNA

>member
-7 SALSS
+7 STLSS

-24 EVTGQNIANV
+24 EVTGQNVANV
-34 ETEGYSRQDVT
+34 ETEGYSRQDVS
-45 FEANTPRHAIKYGSM
+45 FEANTPRGHIKYGGL
-60 HQIGTGVRVAGI
+60 HQLGTGVRIASI
-72 ERAHDQFLFE
+72 ERAHDQFLFT

-97 KDIFEQLEILFNE
+97 KEIFEQLEVLFNE

-117 DALSSFFASVHDLAT
+117 DALSLFFSSIHDLAT
-132 NARGLPERADLVS
+132 NARGLPERVDLIS
-145 KAENLASTFNQTG
+145 KAEHLASTFNQTG
-158 KQLYTIQRNI
+158 NQLFTIQRNI
-168 DATIATEVT
+168 DATIETEVA
-177 EINSLTT
+177 EINTLTT

-189 NENIHASEPASQ
+189 NESIHANEPTSQ

-218 SKKIDIQLIEESD
+218 SKKIDIQLVQESD
-231 SQISL
+231 NQISL

-249 VFDLSTSING
+249 VFDLSTSINA
-259 NNESFYDVYID
+259 NNESFNDVYID
-270 TGSTTKDITSTITG
+270 IGSTTKNITSTIKG

-306 ILSASF
+306 ILSGSF
-312 IQEFNGIH
+312 IQEFNSIH
-320 RAGFGVDGSSGLD
+320 REGFGIDGSSGLD
-333 FFSALDVT
+333 FFTPLDVT
-341 VDHDV
+341 VDHDA

-361 TTISVDEFEIVFTG
+361 TTVSVDEFEIAFTG
-375 SNEFGNSNA
+375 SNE

-401 ITGSTFNIKDG
+401 TTGSTFNIKDG
-412 FAVTISGAAV
+412 FAVAISGTAA
-422 SGDKVTFSVSEDSA
+422 SGDKVTFSVSEDAA
-436 SGMAVSST
+436 SLMSVSST
-444 ITANTRK
+444 ITADGQK
-451 IAAGTTT
+451 IAAGATT
-458 NGDGANALLMADL
+458 NGDGGNALLMADL
-471 QNTLSFNSVTWS
+471 QNELVFNSVTWS
-483 GSGSGSYTF
+483 SESGSFTF

-503 GIESF
+503 GIKSF
-508 SAQST
+508 SAQAI
-513 LRQQEGIMLQLN
+513 LRQQEGVMLQLN

-549 YNASARMISVV
+549 YNASARMISMV

>member
-60 HQIGTGVRVAGI
+60 HQIGTGVRIAGI

-97 KDIFEQLEILFNE
+97 KEIFEQLEVLFNE

-132 NARGLPERADLVS
+132 NARGMPERADLVS
-145 KAENLASTFNQTG
+145 KAEHLATTFNQTG
-158 KQLYTIQRNI
+158 KQLFTIQRNI
-168 DATIATEVT
+168 DSTIETEVV

-189 NENIHASEPASQ
+189 NESIHASEPASQ

-231 SQISL
+231 NQISL

-243 LVLKDQ
+243 LVLKDR
-249 VFDLSTSING
+249 VFKLSTSLNG
-259 NNESFYDVYID
+259 DNDSFKDVNIEY
-270 TGSTTKDITSTITG
+270 GSGLKNITSTMTG

-320 RAGFGVDGSSGLD
+320 RAGFGIDGSSGLD
-333 FFSALDVT
+333 FFSPLDVT
-341 VDHDV
+341 VDHDA
-346 DNTGTAVVSMTNASP
+346 DNTGTAAVSITNASP
-361 TTISVDEFEIVFTG
+361 TTVSVDEFEIAFT
-375 SNEFGNSNA
+375 SNNK

-401 ITGSTFNIKDG
+401 ASGSTFNIKDG
-412 FAVTISGAAV
+412 FAVTISGSGV
-422 SGDKVTFSVSEDSA
+422 LGDKVTFSVSEDAA
-436 SGMAVSST
+436 SGMSVSST
-444 ITANTRK
+444 ITANTKK

-458 NGDGANALLMADL
+458 NGDGANALLMASL
-471 QNTLSFNSVTWS
+471 QNELVFNSVTLS
-483 GSGSGSYTF
+483 SGSGSYTF

-508 SAQST
+508 SAQAT

-560 DEMLDTLNRM
+560 DEMLDALNRM

>member
-82 QIMDEGDLTGSTEVK
+82 QIMDEGDLSGSTEVK
-97 KDIFEQLEILFNE
+97 KDIFEQLEVLFNE

-132 NARGLPERADLVS
+132 NARGLSERADLVS
-145 KAENLASTFNQTG
+145 KAEHLASTFNQTG
-158 KQLYTIQRNI
+158 KQLFTIQRNI
-168 DATIATEVT
+168 DATIETEVV

-189 NENIHASEPASQ
+189 NESIHANEPASQ

-231 SQISL
+231 NQIGL

-243 LVLKDQ
+243 LVLKDR
-249 VFDLSTSING
+249 VFKLSTSLNG
-259 NNESFYDVYID
+259 DNDSFKDVNIEY
-270 TGSTTKDITSTITG
+270 GSGLKNITSTITG

-296 EVESILDKMN
+296 EVKSVVDKMN

-320 RAGFGVDGSSGLD
+320 RAGFGLDGSSGLD
-333 FFSALDVT
+333 FFSPLDVT

-361 TTISVDEFEIVFTG
+361 TTVSVDEYEIAFAG
-375 SNEFGNSNA
+375 SNTLGIES

-401 ITGSTFNIKDG
+401 TTGSTFNIKDG

-422 SGDKVTFSVSEDSA
+422 SGDKVTFSVSENAA
-436 SGMAVSST
+436 SGMSVSST
-444 ITANTRK
+444 ITANTKK

-458 NGDGANALLMADL
+458 SGDGANALLMASL
-471 QNTLSFNSVTWS
+471 QNELVFNSVTLS
-483 GSGSGSYTF
+483 SGSGSYTF

-508 SAQST
+508 SAQAT

-560 DEMLDTLNRM
+560 DEMLDALNRM

>member
-7 SALSS
+7 STLSS

-24 EVTGQNIANV
+24 EVTGQNVANV
-34 ETEGYSRQDVT
+34 ETEGYSRQDVS
-45 FEANTPRHAIKYGSM
+45 FEANTPRGHIKYGGL
-60 HQIGTGVRVAGI
+60 HQLGTGVRIASI
-72 ERAHDQFLFE
+72 ERAHDQFLFT

-97 KDIFEQLEILFNE
+97 KEIFEQLEVLFNE

-117 DALSSFFASVHDLAT
+117 DALSLFFSSIHDLAT
-132 NARGLPERADLVS
+132 NARGLPERVDLIS
-145 KAENLASTFNQTG
+145 KAEHLASTFNQTG
-158 KQLYTIQRNI
+158 NQLFTIQRNI
-168 DATIATEVT
+168 DARIETEVA
-177 EINSLTT
+177 EINTLTT

-189 NENIHASEPASQ
+189 NESIHANEPTSQ

-218 SKKIDIQLIEESD
+218 SKKIDIQLVQESD
-231 SQISL
+231 NQISL

-249 VFDLSTSING
+249 VFDLSTSINA
-259 NNESFYDVYID
+259 NNESFNDVYID
-270 TGSTTKDITSTITG
+270 IGSTTKNITSTIKG

-296 EVESILDKMN
+296 EVESILDKTN
-306 ILSASF
+306 ILSGSF
-312 IQEFNGIH
+312 IQEFNSIH
-320 RAGFGVDGSSGLD
+320 REGFGIDGSSGLD
-333 FFSALDVT
+333 FFTPLDVT
-341 VDHDV
+341 VDHDA

-361 TTISVDEFEIVFTG
+361 TTVSVDEFEIAFTD
-375 SNEFGNSNA
+375 SNE

-401 ITGSTFNIKDG
+401 TTGSTFNIKDG
-412 FAVTISGAAV
+412 FAVAISGTAA
-422 SGDKVTFSVSEDSA
+422 SGDKVTFSVSEDAA
-436 SGMAVSST
+436 SLMSVSST
-444 ITANTRK
+444 ITADGQK
-451 IAAGTTT
+451 IAAGATT
-458 NGDGANALLMADL
+458 NGDGGNALLMADL
-471 QNTLSFNSVTWS
+471 QNELVFNSVTWS
-483 GSGSGSYTF
+483 SESGSFTF

-508 SAQST
+508 SAQAI
-513 LRQQEGIMLQLN
+513 LRQQEGVMLQLN

-549 YNASARMISVV
+549 YNASARMISMV

>member
-168 DATIATEVT
+168 DATIETEVT

-361 TTISVDEFEIVFTG
+361 TTISVDEFEIAFTG
-375 SNEFGNSNA
+375 SNA

-401 ITGSTFNIKDG
+401 TAGSTFNIKDG

>member
-82 QIMDEGDLTGSTEVK
+82 QIMDEGDLSGSTEVK
-97 KDIFEQLEILFNE
+97 KDIFEQLEVLFNE

-117 DALSSFFASVHDLAT
+117 DALSSFFASAHDLAT
-132 NARGLPERADLVS
+132 NARGLSERADLVS
-145 KAENLASTFNQTG
+145 KAEHLASTFNQTG
-158 KQLYTIQRNI
+158 KQLFTIQRNI
-168 DATIATEVT
+168 DSTIATEVT

-189 NENIHASEPASQ
+189 NESIHANEPASQ

-231 SQISL
+231 NQISL

-270 TGSTTKDITSTITG
+270 SGSATKDITSTITG

-320 RAGFGVDGSSGLD
+320 RAGFGLDGSSGLD
-333 FFSALDVT
+333 FFSPLDVT
-341 VDHDV
+341 VDHGV
-346 DNTGTAVVSMTNASP
+346 DNKGTAAVSITNASP
-361 TTISVDEFEIVFTG
+361 TTVSVDEFEIVF
-375 SNEFGNSNA
+375 NSGYEY
-384 FTLNNLT
+384 TLNNLT

-401 ITGSTFNIKDG
+401 TTGSTFNIKDG
-412 FAVTISGAAV
+412 FAVTISGGAV
-422 SGDKVTFSVSEDSA
+422 SGDKVTFSVSEDAA
-436 SGMAVSST
+436 SGMSVSST

-471 QNTLSFNSVTWS
+471 QNTSSFNSVTWS

-508 SAQST
+508 SAQAT

>member
-97 KDIFEQLEILFNE
+97 KEIFEQLEVLFNE

-132 NARGLPERADLVS
+132 NARGLSERADLVS
-145 KAENLASTFNQTG
+145 KAEHLASTFNQTG
-158 KQLYTIQRNI
+158 KQLFTIQRNI
-168 DATIATEVT
+168 DATIETEVA

-189 NENIHASEPASQ
+189 NESIHANEPASQ

-231 SQISL
+231 NQISL

-243 LVLKDQ
+243 LVLKDR
-249 VFDLSTSING
+249 VFKLSTSLNG
-259 NNESFYDVYID
+259 DNDSFKDVNIEY
-270 TGSTTKDITSTITG
+270 GSGLKNITSTITG

-296 EVESILDKMN
+296 EVKSALDKMN

-320 RAGFGVDGSSGLD
+320 RAGFGIDRSSGLD
-333 FFSALDVT
+333 FFSPLDVT

-361 TTISVDEFEIVFTG
+361 TTVSVDEFEIAFTG
-375 SNEFGNSNA
+375 SNA

-401 ITGSTFNIKDG
+401 TTGSTFNIKDG
-412 FAVTISGAAV
+412 FAVTISGTAIA
-422 SGDKVTFSVSEDSA
+422 GDKVTFSVSEGAA
-436 SGMAVSST
+436 SKMSVSST
-444 ITANTRK
+444 ITANTKK

-458 NGDGANALLMADL
+458 NGDGGNALLMAGL
-471 QNTLSFNSVTWS
+471 QNELAFNSVTWS
-483 GSGSGSYTF
+483 SGSGSYTF

-508 SAQST
+508 SAQAT

-560 DEMLDTLNRM
+560 DEMLDALNRM